1 MGGCNIFE
9 AVCPAFVDRDDVVD
23 DEGVGVVSACFKIY
37 GLTANVADGFG
48 FLELLPPS
56 LGERCVAESL
66 TRWHGTLLR
75 VVVRVRVVR
84 LLR

>member
-1 MGGCNIFE
+1 MGGGNIFE

-37 GLTANVADGFG
+37 GLTANVADRFG
-48 FLELLPPS
+48 FFELLPPS
-56 LGERCVAESL
+56 LGERCVAGSL
-66 TRWHGTLLR
+66 TRWHGASVR
-75 VVVRVRVVR
+75 VVHRARVVR